1 VLTTVCT
8 ALLVPFTVL
17 WATFFA
23 VIAVLFA
30 TFLAVRTGPACTLI
44 AEMAKAS
51 MIERDTFI
59 VLKISLL
66 TGRVRLSAGAINR
79 LAVA

>member
-1 VLTTVCT
+1 M
-8 ALLVPFTVL
+8 L

-51 MIERDTFI
+51 MIERDTFM
-59 VLKISLL
+59 VRKISLL
-66 TGRVRLSAGAINR
+66 TGLVRLSAGAINR